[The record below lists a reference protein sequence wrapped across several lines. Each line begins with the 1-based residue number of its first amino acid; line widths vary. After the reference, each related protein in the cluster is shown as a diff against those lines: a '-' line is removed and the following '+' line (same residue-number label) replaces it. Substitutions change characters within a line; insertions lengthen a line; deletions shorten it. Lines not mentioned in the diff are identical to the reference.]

1 MISWNGYML
10 DLKQFSI
17 GDGLYTKN
25 VSNKIIYAHYVP
37 LKWYKNKKT
46 IENIFKQLSW
56 DVCVYSIVNFEN
68 STIYSWILLWVLC
81 TKAVCTKFDCE
92 GNRTSV
98 V

>member
-17 GDGLYTKN
+17 GDGKYTKN